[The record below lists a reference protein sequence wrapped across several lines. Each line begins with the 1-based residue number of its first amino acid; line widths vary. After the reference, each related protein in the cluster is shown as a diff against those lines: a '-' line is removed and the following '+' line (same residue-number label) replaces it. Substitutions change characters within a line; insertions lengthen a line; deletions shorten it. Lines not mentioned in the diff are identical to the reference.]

1 MILVMIRGINVGMS
15 RIDNI
20 NSIASTASLR
30 SETAQASYDAAQLG
44 GLQTPLIEQAKSF
57 ASGLAAAHAATPAQ
71 QVQLENHALSF
82 AREAKALRV
91 GSIDQDTSAVENQI
105 AEAFA
110 IGAEKADGLLGSVF
124 SQMDR
129 VSTALSLAAKI
140 LSEAPAAPLVPVGN

>member
-1 MILVMIRGINVGMS
+1 MCVIMN
-15 RIDNI
+15 RIDI
-20 NSIASTASLR
+20 SIAGLSRTAIS
-30 SETAQASYDAAQLG
+30 SAPKQAFYDAAQLG

-91 GSIDQDTSAVENQI
+91 GSIDQDTSAIENQI

-140 LSEAPAAPLVPVGN
+140 LSEAPAAPLVPAGN